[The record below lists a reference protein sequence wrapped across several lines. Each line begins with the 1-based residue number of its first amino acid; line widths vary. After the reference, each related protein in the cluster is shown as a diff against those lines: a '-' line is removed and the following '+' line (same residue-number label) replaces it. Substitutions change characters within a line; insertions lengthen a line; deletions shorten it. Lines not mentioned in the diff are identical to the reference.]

1 MPHNAPDALLAHSR
15 PLPPGVEKAP
25 QVPYSSLM
33 APRPFLGRA
42 AGALRKSYGI
52 RRADMAAAL
61 SVTPRWVSAIETG
74 ERQPSIETAAL
85 YARRLGVALDA
96 LLGPVPARTEEAA

>member
-1 MPHNAPDALLAHSR
+1 
-15 PLPPGVEKAP
+15 
-25 QVPYSSLM
+25 
-33 APRPFLGRA
+33 
-42 AGALRKSYGI
+42 
-52 RRADMAAAL
+52 MAAAL